1 MGRIIEERYDNLIR
15 KGEKAII
22 IVGGILLVLGL
33 AIAIKF
39 NIALKKATE
48 RFETY
53 QKKAESVETSYGK
66 ITFINEG
73 DGEAI
78 LVCHGICGGYD
89 QAYDTLSEKT
99 EDYRVIAPSRFGYPG
114 SDIPENPS
122 VDNQVEAF
130 VELLDSLDTD
140 KVYVLGTSAG
150 GATAIKFALLHPER
164 TKGLILF
171 CSGYPAIEKPD
182 KEATYVGPP
191 SVICYDFPMWFF
203 SPLFEPLMGM
213 DSEAI
218 GLIMPL
224 TERHDGI
231 ILDAKISNTDM
242 DNHYG
247 EYDMSKLS
255 VPVLSVHAEDDKL
268 ADYNKASLWSEKI
281 PNCTFVS
288 FKTGGHL
295 MTGNSEKINEAFNRF
310 IH

>member
-1 MGRIIEERYDNLIR
+1 M
-15 KGEKAII
+15 I
-22 IVGGILLVLGL
+22 IVGGILLVLVVT
-33 AIAIKF
+33 ITIKF

-53 QKKAESVETSYGK
+53 QKKAESIETSYGK
-66 ITFINEG
+66 ITFIDEG
-73 DGEAI
+73 EGEVI
-78 LVCHGICGGYD
+78 LSCHGICGGYD

-99 EDYRVIAPSRFGYPG
+99 EYYRVIAPSRFGYPG

-130 VELLDSLDTD
+130 VELLDSLDID

-150 GATAIKFALLHPER
+150 GATAIKFAILHPER

-171 CSGYPAIEKPD
+171 CSGYPAIEKLD

-191 SVICYDFPMWFF
+191 SAICYDFPMWFF
-203 SPLFEPLMGM
+203 SPLFGPLMGM
-213 DSEAI
+213 NSETI

-231 ILDAKISNTDM
+231 ILDAKIANTDM
-242 DNHYG
+242 DNHYK

-255 VPVLSVHAEDDKL
+255 VPVLIMHAEDDKL
-268 ADYNKASLWSEKI
+268 ADYNKAALWSEKI

-295 MTGNSEKINEAFNRF
+295 MTGNSEKINETLNSF
-310 IH
+310 IHED